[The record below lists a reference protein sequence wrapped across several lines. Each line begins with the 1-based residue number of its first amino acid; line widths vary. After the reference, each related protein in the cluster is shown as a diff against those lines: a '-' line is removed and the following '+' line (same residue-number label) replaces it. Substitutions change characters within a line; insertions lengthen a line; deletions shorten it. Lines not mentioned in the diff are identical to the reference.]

1 MRKLVGK
8 LSALDPDASETLKIV
23 AYFDKLV
30 DGRVGADGLMRGAT
44 ILSGVPIG
52 RRPASSKT
60 AQRFGVDGVEL
71 DPGPSEGWPSVSS
84 ADGSTVWLERSGAPH
99 VNDSMVL
106 ECLAIALSIL
116 SLRLDRSAPA
126 RQAIEVLLASGTTE
140 EQREEAAARFALGAH
155 TPVYAAAVPVAVH
168 IDRSL
173 PLAVVATG
181 GSRGR

>member
-8 LSALDPDASETLKIV
+8 LSALDPEASETLKIV

-60 AQRFGVDGVEL
+60 VQRFGVDGVEL
-71 DPGPSEGWPSVSS
+71 YPGPSEGWPSVSS

-106 ECLAIALSIL
+106 ERLATGLSIL
-116 SLRLDRSAPA
+116 SLRFASSTPPPV
-126 RQAIEVLLASGTTE
+126 IEVTWRNSCLNIHSDRGETTAFDQGFRVQPPGWVWGVVVRIARILRKLTVTLLSIT
-140 EQREEAAARFALGAH
+140 
-155 TPVYAAAVPVAVH
+155 
-168 IDRSL
+168 
-173 PLAVVATG
+173 
-181 GSRGR
+181 